1 MHKNVPCDP
10 ILDPTALPN
19 ALPAVDAVVV
29 ILTLAPE
36 GLSNNPSRMK
46 SLRVL
51 LGSLRGNKTKSLLNF
66 GQEGGRDKPYFYTLS
81 AVGGFS

>member
-36 GLSNNPSRMK
+36 GRSNNPSRMK

-51 LGSLRGNKTKSLLNF
+51 LGSLRGNKENHYSGISRFSGKI
-66 GQEGGRDKPYFYTLS
+66 GRRTF
-81 AVGGFS
+81 VR